1 MVEGAELAEQVRPTT
16 HRRLA
21 LSLLFVGLVAL
32 AVAWIGDPRAASF
45 SDAGARLAT
54 TKTMA
59 AAGHWAPDL
68 GYWAADVD
76 PSGAH
81 HAILFAQP
89 HDDQWVAVPSLP
101 LVVAGRPLWQLGG
114 ARAAV
119 LLPVLSVVLAAYAA
133 RRLSRW
139 ASQGDGWLAFWFV
152 GLLSPVLFYGADFW
166 EHAPALALG
175 LLAVA
180 LVLEG
185 GMRKVLVGGAIAGL
199 AVAMRNDMFAT
210 FAALGVAALVVP
222 EERRRCGQR
231 WRELAAG
238 CAALISVVFANS
250 VVEHFVLAPGTGS
263 ARAGGR
269 VSILGAQLAD
279 RLRDAVITSVGV
291 LANDYWLALAIGAV
305 IGLGILLLAAGAADR
320 SGEASMP
327 GVVGAIVAWGG
338 MAWRFA
344 TFGVSTVPGFL
355 CAAPVAALGFFGE
368 RTRREQVLF
377 VGSLIAIPTVW
388 MTEWVGGHAP
398 QWGGRYLLL
407 PTSLLI
413 VLAASQVS
421 RLGARPLVI
430 ALLGLSAAM
439 SVVGVVWHIDRT
451 RSVARFAE
459 DVMAV
464 PNDVVIIGDQPW
476 MGSEIG
482 TWYGDR
488 RFLSAR
494 AEDHDP
500 NDADPEDV
508 VTVVG
513 VARRAGATEIDV
525 IDSDSH
531 ALDRIDENPKYD
543 GFRFE
548 SVRTTKFLWTDVVI
562 RRYVAV

>member
-1 MVEGAELAEQVRPTT
+1 MVEGAELGEQVRPTT
-16 HRRLA
+16 RRRLA
-21 LSLLFVGLVAL
+21 LSLIFVGLVAL
-32 AVAWIGDPRAASF
+32 GVAWAGDPRAASF

-59 AAGHWAPDL
+59 DEGRWAPDL

-76 PSGAH
+76 PTGSH
-81 HAILFAQP
+81 HPILFAQP

-101 LVVAGRPLWQLGG
+101 LVVAGRPFWQLGG
-114 ARAAV
+114 ARVAV
-119 LLPVLSVVLAAYAA
+119 LIPVLSVVLAAYAA

-139 ASQGDGWLAFWFV
+139 VSRGDGWLAFWFV

-185 GMRKVLVGGAIAGL
+185 GLRKVLIGGAIAGL
-199 AVAMRNDMFAT
+199 AVAMRNDMLAT
-210 FAALGVAALVVP
+210 FAALGVAALLVP
-222 EERRRCGQR
+222 EERRRCLQR
-231 WRELAAG
+231 WRELGAG
-238 CAALISVVFANS
+238 CAALLAVVFANT
-250 VVEHFVLAPGTGS
+250 VIEHFVLAPGTGS

-320 SGEASMP
+320 SGDASMP
-327 GVVGAIVAWGG
+327 GVVGAVVAWGG

-377 VGSLIAIPTVW
+377 LGAVIAIPTVW

-413 VLAASQVS
+413 VLAASQVA
-421 RLGARPLVI
+421 RLGARPLVV
-430 ALLGLSAAM
+430 ALLGLSAVM
-439 SVVGVVWHIDRT
+439 SVIGVVWHIDRT
-451 RSVARFAE
+451 RSVARFAQ

-464 PNDVVIIGDQPW
+464 PNDVVVIGDQPW

-494 AEDHDP
+494 AADDNP

-513 VARRAGATEIDV
+513 VAREAGATQIDV

-531 ALDRIDENPKYD
+531 ALDRIDENPSYD

-562 RRYVAV
+562 RR